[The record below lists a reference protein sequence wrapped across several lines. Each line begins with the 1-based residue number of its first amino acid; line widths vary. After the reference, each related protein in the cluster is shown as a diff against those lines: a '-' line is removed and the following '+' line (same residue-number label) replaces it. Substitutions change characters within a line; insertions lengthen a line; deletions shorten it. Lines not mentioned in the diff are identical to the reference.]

1 MSRVRELNV
10 EEITAAIAALCIE
23 ANTDLGSDVENAMQQ
38 ALLREELPLARS
50 VLQRLLQNAAI
61 ARSEKMAICQDT
73 GMAVIFVDLGQDL
86 HLTGGDFVTAVNEGV
101 RIGYREGFLRK
112 SVAHPISRKNTGDNT
127 PAVIHLRLVP
137 GEQIS
142 LTVAPKGFGSENMGA
157 LCMLTP
163 AAGLAG
169 VKQAVL
175 DTVRKA
181 GSNPCPPLVVG
192 VGIGGTMEQV
202 TLLAKRALLRE
213 VGVFHAEPEMAR
225 LEQELLCEINQLG
238 IGPQGFGG
246 KTTALHVAVEW
257 APTHIA
263 GLPVAVNLNCHVARH
278 RTRIL

>member
-1 MSRVRELNV
+1 MREINV
-10 EEITAAIAALCIE
+10 AEITAAIAALCME
-23 ANTDLGSDVENAMQQ
+23 ANTDLGCDVENALRQ

-50 VLQRLLQNAAI
+50 VLQRLLENAAI
-61 ARSEKMAICQDT
+61 ARQEKMAICQDT
-73 GMAVIFVDLGQDL
+73 GMAVVFADLGQDL

-101 RIGYREGFLRK
+101 RIGYREGYLRK
-112 SVAHPISRKNTGDNT
+112 SVAHPLSRKNTGDNT

-137 GEQIS
+137 GEQLS
-142 LTVAPKGFGSENMGA
+142 LTVAPKGFGSENMGT
-157 LCMLTP
+157 LSMLTP
-163 AAGLAG
+163 AAGIAG
-169 VKQAVL
+169 VRQVVL

-181 GSNPCPPLVVG
+181 GGNPCPPLAVG

-213 VGVFHAEPEMAR
+213 IGVFHPEAEIAH
-225 LEQELLCEINQLG
+225 LEQELLCAINQLG
-238 IGPQGFGG
+238 IGPLGFGG
-246 KTTALHVAVEW
+246 KTTALQVAVEW